1 MRNVQTFLDTAR
13 ERAKAEEGSVCWTTL
28 KVGFAFYGCPKRGWR
43 FLRLDTQVGQ
53 CAGGFV
59 KDKAVKSALTAL
71 YTQSASWAY
80 TRRLL
85 NGKPLVKADG
95 KVA

>member
-1 MRNVQTFLDTAR
+1 MRNVQTFLDTAK
-13 ERAKAEEGSVCWTTL
+13 ERARAEEGSVYWTTL
-28 KVGFAFYGCPKRGWR
+28 RKGFVFYGCPKRGWR
-43 FLRLDTQVGQ
+43 FLKVDTQVGQ

-59 KDKAVKSALTAL
+59 SDKAVKTALTAL
-71 YTQSASWAY
+71 YTSSASWAY

-85 NGKPLVKADG
+85 NDKPLVKADG